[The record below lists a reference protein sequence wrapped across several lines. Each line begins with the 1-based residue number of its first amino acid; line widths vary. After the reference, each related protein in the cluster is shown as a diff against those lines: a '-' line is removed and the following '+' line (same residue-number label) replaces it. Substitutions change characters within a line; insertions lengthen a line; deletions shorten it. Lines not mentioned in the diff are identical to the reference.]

1 MMGRSH
7 LVLAGAAYA
16 ALAARPLETPLGT
29 LAAPVLGGALI
40 ADDQTAFAAS
50 LAVSAACGLAPDI
63 DKAGS
68 TAARSLGLVT
78 RVLSWGIERSF
89 GHRGGFHSLLG
100 VALGFVVGD
109 LLGSLLGLTGL
120 GALVAFGWAVHLL
133 TDAWTV
139 RGVPLFW
146 PLVTSHVKLPPWLV
160 TGSWLEAVVLFF
172 ALAGL
177 FLYASGGLAPIGF
190 GRTSP
195 VDAARDGVQA
205 GPL

>member
-1 MMGRSH
+1 MRREQAGPTGHPPMMGRSH
-7 LVLAGAAYA
+7 LVLAGATYA

-29 LAAPVLGGALI
+29 LVAPLLGGPLI
-40 ADDQTAFAAS
+40 EDSQTAFVAS
-50 LAVSAACGLAPDI
+50 LAVAAACGLAPDI
-63 DKAGS
+63 DKVGS
-68 TAARSLGLVT
+68 TASRSLGLVT

-100 VALGFVVGD
+100 IAVGFFLGELVGALLD
-109 LLGSLLGLTGL
+109 LTGL
-120 GALVAFGWAVHLL
+120 GALVAFGWAVHLF

-146 PLVTSHVKLPPWLV
+146 PVTTAHVKLPPWLT
-160 TGSWLEAVVLFF
+160 TGSRLEAVVLFL

-177 FLYASGGLAPIGF
+177 FLYATGGPAPP
-190 GRTSP
+190 R
-195 VDAARDGVQA
+195 A